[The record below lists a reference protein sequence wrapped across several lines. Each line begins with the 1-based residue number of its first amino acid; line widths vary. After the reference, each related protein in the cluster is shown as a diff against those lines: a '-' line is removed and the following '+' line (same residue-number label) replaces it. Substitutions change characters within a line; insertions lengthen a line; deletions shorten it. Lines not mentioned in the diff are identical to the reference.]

1 MTQNANRH
9 IKETT
14 VVEKSKSSLVRVLN
28 FIPQVMPI
36 IIIGGL
42 LYAGFFV
49 KAEAVITKVEPKA
62 IERRDNFISVAAPS
76 AQVAW
81 AAGTAGKVVRTEDG
95 GKTWTAQKTKTLEN
109 IQGITAFDDKTAIIV
124 GNHSL
129 ILYTSDAGATW
140 SQATQPAPPK
150 PEISK
155 LFRVQIAGNSVWA
168 VGEYNTLLRSDDK
181 GVTWTRLL
189 PEKDRNLN
197 TIAFAGNVGIIF
209 GEAGV
214 TLRSTDGGVTWEEIK
229 VDNQVSLMNVAF
241 RDDQHGVA
249 VGLTGTM
256 MATDDAGATWRS
268 IPMVTEEHLLNVRWE
283 DDQWKAVGDK
293 GVIVTSNAE
302 AKEWKAGKIFEGDVA
317 WRTQMVKQGPRYYV
331 VGANLAILEDGKLAV
346 AGR

>member
-1 MTQNANRH
+1 M
-9 IKETT
+9 
-14 VVEKSKSSLVRVLN
+14 VEKSKSGLSRVLN

-62 IERRDNFISVAAPS
+62 IERRDNFISVVAPTE
-76 AQVAW
+76 QVAW
-81 AAGTAGKVVRTEDG
+81 AAGTAGKVIRTEDG

-109 IQGITAFDDKTAIIV
+109 IMGLTAFDDKNAILV

-129 ILYTSDAGATW
+129 ILYTTDGGTTW
-140 SQATQPAPPK
+140 TPATQPTPAN

-181 GVTWTRLL
+181 GVTWTRVL

-214 TLRSTDGGVTWEEIK
+214 TLRSTDGGSTWEEIK
-229 VDNQVSLMNVAF
+229 VDNLVSLMNVAF

-256 MATDDAGATWRS
+256 MATEDAGATWRS

-283 DDQWKAVGDK
+283 DNQWIAVGDK
-293 GVIVTSNAE
+293 GVIVTSDGE

-331 VGANLAILEDGKLAV
+331 VGANLAILEGGKLAV

>member
-1 MTQNANRH
+1 
-9 IKETT
+9 
-14 VVEKSKSSLVRVLN
+14 
-28 FIPQVMPI
+28 MPI

-62 IERRDNFISVAAPS
+62 IERRDNFISVVAPTE
-76 AQVAW
+76 QVAW
-81 AAGTAGKVVRTEDG
+81 AAGTAGKVIRTEDG

-109 IQGITAFDDKTAIIV
+109 IMGLTAFDDKNAILV

-129 ILYTSDAGATW
+129 ILYTTDGGTTW
-140 SQATQPAPPK
+140 TPATQPTPAN

-181 GVTWTRLL
+181 GVTWTRVL

-214 TLRSTDGGVTWEEIK
+214 TLRSTDGGATWEEIK
-229 VDNQVSLMNVAF
+229 VDNLVSLMNVAF

-256 MATDDAGATWRS
+256 MATEDAGASWRS

-283 DDQWKAVGDK
+283 DNQWIAVGDK
-293 GVIVTSNAE
+293 GVIVTSDGE

-331 VGANLAILEDGKLAV
+331 VGANLAILEGGKLAV

>member
-1 MTQNANRH
+1 M
-9 IKETT
+9 
-14 VVEKSKSSLVRVLN
+14 VEKSKSGLSRVLN

-62 IERRDNFISVAAPS
+62 IERRDNFISVVAPTE
-76 AQVAW
+76 QVAW
-81 AAGTAGKVVRTEDG
+81 AAGTAGKVIRTEDG

-109 IQGITAFDDKTAIIV
+109 IMGLTAFDDKNAILV

-129 ILYTSDAGATW
+129 ILYTTDGGTTW
-140 SQATQPAPPK
+140 TPATQPTPAN

-181 GVTWTRLL
+181 GVTWTRVL

-214 TLRSTDGGVTWEEIK
+214 TLRSTDGGATWEEIK
-229 VDNQVSLMNVAF
+229 VDNLVSLMNVAF

-256 MATDDAGATWRS
+256 MATEDAGATWRS

-283 DDQWKAVGDK
+283 DNQWIAVGDK
-293 GVIVTSNAE
+293 GVIVTSDGE

-331 VGANLAILEDGKLAV
+331 VGANLAILEGGKLAV

>member
-1 MTQNANRH
+1 M
-9 IKETT
+9 
-14 VVEKSKSSLVRVLN
+14 VEKSKSGLSRVLN

-62 IERRDNFISVAAPS
+62 IERRDNFISVVAPTE
-76 AQVAW
+76 QVAW
-81 AAGTAGKVVRTEDG
+81 AAGTAGKVIRTEDG

-109 IQGITAFDDKTAIIV
+109 IMGLTAFDDKNAILV

-129 ILYTSDAGATW
+129 ILYTTDGGTTW
-140 SQATQPAPPK
+140 TPATQPTPAN

-181 GVTWTRLL
+181 GVTWTRVL

-214 TLRSTDGGVTWEEIK
+214 TLRSTDGGATWEEIK
-229 VDNQVSLMNVAF
+229 VDNLVSLMNVAF

-256 MATDDAGATWRS
+256 MATKTPIMAKTTSSSTSVNPANCSVRTVWD
-268 IPMVTEEHLLNVRWE
+268 ELLVPFARFMAYSLGGCI
-283 DDQWKAVGDK
+283 QH
-293 GVIVTSNAE
+293 
-302 AKEWKAGKIFEGDVA
+302 
-317 WRTQMVKQGPRYYV
+317 P
-331 VGANLAILEDGKLAV
+331 
-346 AGR
+346 

>member
-1 MTQNANRH
+1 M
-9 IKETT
+9 
-14 VVEKSKSSLVRVLN
+14 VEKSKSGLSRVLN

-62 IERRDNFISVAAPS
+62 IERRDNFISVVAPTE
-76 AQVAW
+76 QVAW
-81 AAGTAGKVVRTEDG
+81 AAGTAGKVIRTEDG

-109 IQGITAFDDKTAIIV
+109 IMGLTAFDDKNAILV

-129 ILYTSDAGATW
+129 ILYTTDGGTTW
-140 SQATQPAPPK
+140 TPATQPTPAN

-181 GVTWTRLL
+181 GVTWTRVL

-214 TLRSTDGGVTWEEIK
+214 TLRSTDGGATWEEIK
-229 VDNQVSLMNVAF
+229 VDNLVSLMNVAF

-256 MATDDAGATWRS
+256 MATEDAGASWRS

-283 DDQWKAVGDK
+283 DNQWIAVGDK
-293 GVIVTSNAE
+293 GVIVTSDGE

-331 VGANLAILEDGKLAV
+331 VGANLAILEGGKLAV

>member
-1 MTQNANRH
+1 MTQNADRH

-14 VVEKSKSSLVRVLN
+14 VVEKSKSSLTRVLN

-76 AQVAW
+76 DQVAW

-95 GKTWTAQKTKTLEN
+95 GKTLEN
-109 IQGITAFDDKTAIIV
+109 IQGITAFDDKSAIIV

-129 ILYTSDAGATW
+129 ILYTTDAGATW
-140 SQATQPAPPK
+140 SQATQPTPPK

-155 LFRVQIAGNSVWA
+155 LFRVQIAGNTVWA

-181 GVTWTRLL
+181 GVTWTRVL
-189 PEKDRNLN
+189 PEMDRNLN

-214 TLRSTDGGVTWEEIK
+214 TLRSTDGGATWEEIK
-229 VDNQVSLMNVAF
+229 VDNLVSLMNVAF
-241 RDDQHGVA
+241 RDEQHGVA

-256 MATDDAGATWRS
+256 MATEDAGATWRS

-283 DDQWKAVGDK
+283 DNQWIAVGDK
-293 GVIVTSNAE
+293 GVIVTSNGE